1 MEQGRHFIT
10 TVAEVVFAAPF
21 LAGLTSAQMNWM
33 EIFCTNLRPHRSKN
47 MGSTDKK
54 YWEYE
59 SKIWAERVKNMGST
73 DKKYEYGSKIWAE
86 RVKNMGSKGKKYGQN
101 G

>member
-54 YWEYE
+54 Y
-59 SKIWAERVKNMGST
+59 
-73 DKKYEYGSKIWAE
+73 EYGSKIWAE
-86 RVKNMGSKGKKYGQN
+86 RVKNMGSMVEKYGQN